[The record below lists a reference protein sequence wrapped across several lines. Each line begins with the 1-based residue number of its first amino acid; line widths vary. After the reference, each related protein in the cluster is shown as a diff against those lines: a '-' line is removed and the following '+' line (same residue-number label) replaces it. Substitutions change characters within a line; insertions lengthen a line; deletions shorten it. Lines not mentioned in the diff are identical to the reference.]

1 MREETHLY
9 VGLVLPQ
16 VCKIKQMKN
25 NRLQQETLVP
35 QQEKASWKNREPRM
49 RLHNHI
55 ISCEAVF
62 SKELKMRLQRL
73 HGGFNSQVL
82 GFVKQVGQI
91 PA

>member
-55 ISCEAVF
+55 IS
-62 SKELKMRLQRL
+62 KEMKMRLQRL